1 MTVSIGET
9 DTAGLVT
16 VAIVWD
22 GIGMNARRLG
32 TLCRVPGT
40 EDLMVWDVPEEEIP
54 RQILWVE
61 RFQANK

>member
-22 GIGMNARRLG
+22 GPGMNARRLG
-32 TLCRVPGT
+32 TLCRAPEA
-40 EDLMVWDVPEEEIP
+40 EDIMVWDVPEEKIP

-61 RFQANK
+61 RL